1 MHLCAF
7 LIAGPVGHSHAQWR
21 NPAGVPAFLSL
32 DYYRRIADTLERGKF
47 DFLFFA
53 DRLAVNDRYGGNL
66 EIGVRFG
73 DQDAT
78 RMDPVPIL
86 GALAATTRYLGLG
99 ATRSTSYDAPY
110 HVAREFATLDHLSA
124 GRAAWNVVTSMNDAE
139 ALNFGIPEHLEH
151 DLRYDRAD
159 EFVELATALWNSWER
174 DALVL
179 DAERGEYAD
188 PKRVRYV
195 RHDGRWFQSR
205 GPLNI
210 PRSPQGRPVIIQ
222 AGSSGRGKR
231 FAARW
236 AEAIFTIQQTPEL
249 MKRFSEDVREE
260 LVANGRGR
268 DACKILAAVMPF
280 VGKTRAEAEAL
291 RDAHNERIHPLVGL
305 STLSSH
311 SNFDF
316 STHPPDVPIS
326 DAQSKGTQ
334 GLFEAVKRITREE
347 QLTLA
352 DVGMLYG
359 RGVLVPQLA
368 GTGAEIADYLESVVR
383 ADAADGF
390 VISPAFLPD
399 SLDAFV
405 DAVVP
410 ELQRRGLFRRDY
422 AGPTLRDHLGLAP
435 LP

>member
-21 NPAGVPAFLSL
+21 NPTAIPPFLSL
-32 DYYRRIADTLERGKF
+32 DYYRRIAQTLERGKF

-53 DRLAVNDRYGGNL
+53 DRLAVNDRFGGNL
-66 EIGVRFG
+66 EVGVRYG

-78 RMDPVPIL
+78 RMDPVPLL
-86 GALAATTRYLGLG
+86 GALAATTRRLGLG

-139 ALNFGIPEHLEH
+139 ALNFGVAEHLEH

-159 EFVELATALWNSWER
+159 EFVETRDGALGELGAR
-174 DALVL
+174 RAR
-179 DAERGEYAD
+179 ARPERGELRRSE
-188 PKRVRYV
+188 RVRYV
-195 RHDGRWFQSR
+195 GTTAAGSASR

-249 MKRFSEDVREE
+249 MKRFSEDVRDE

-316 STHPPDVPIS
+316 STHAPDEPIA
-326 DAQSKGTQ
+326 DATSRGTQ

-405 DAVVP
+405 DAVIP

-422 AGPTLRDHLGLAP
+422 AGPTLRDHLGLPP